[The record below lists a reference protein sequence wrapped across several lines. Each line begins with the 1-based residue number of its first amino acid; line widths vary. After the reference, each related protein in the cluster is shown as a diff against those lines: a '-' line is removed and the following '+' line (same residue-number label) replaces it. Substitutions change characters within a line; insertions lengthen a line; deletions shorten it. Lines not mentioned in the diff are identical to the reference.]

1 VNGTYRRWVIHIIER
16 WLPLHYV
23 AKQCS
28 EQACLALDQLERDLK
43 QVMAERAVSALRR
56 TCAREDGP

>member
-1 VNGTYRRWVIHIIER
+1 MNGTCRRWVIHIIER

-28 EQACLALDQLERDLK
+28 EQACLALDQLERELT
-43 QVMAERAVSALRR
+43 QLRAEQGQQALRSL
-56 TCAREDGP
+56 CAMEDGP